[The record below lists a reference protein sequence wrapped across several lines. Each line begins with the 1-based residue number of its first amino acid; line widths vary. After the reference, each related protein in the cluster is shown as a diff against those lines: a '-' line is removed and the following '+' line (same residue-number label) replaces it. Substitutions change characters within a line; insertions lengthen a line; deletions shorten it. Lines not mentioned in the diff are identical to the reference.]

1 MMAVDLDP
9 IADPEAD
16 QATRDRSGRLANY
29 WKEAIDEYKDG
40 NRKFVKRAN
49 RIEQRYRDERT
60 RVDEESQR
68 RYNLLWSNT
77 QVMFPAI
84 YGKMPTPI
92 AERRFKDKDP
102 VGRQAAQMLERGL
115 RNEVEVNGLHDSIS
129 RAVMDY
135 LLPGKGVVW
144 IRYEPEIEEGVSIP
158 IEDEMDMRDTQ
169 GQIVPQGDEDDD
181 KKDASPE
188 TEADDEDREDPS
200 TVESEEKLRNTGD
213 RIERESAPVDYV
225 PWGDF
230 LTFPVRARL
239 WSEVVAVGKRIHM
252 SRDQMKRRF
261 GDVVGKKIPLQG
273 EGRTDRRQTET
284 LVHEDDEDKK
294 GEVYEIWNRTDEKVY
309 WVADGYDFLCDMK
322 DDPLKLEKFFPV
334 PQPLFANAT
343 NTTLIPVPFYI
354 QYQDQAIQVDELT
367 QRISMLSKAC
377 KVAGLYDASNKN
389 IQRLFD
395 ESVENEL
402 IPVDNWAAFAEKG
415 GVSGQMSFIPLKEI
429 IGVINELAGIKE
441 KVLAEADR
449 LTGITDVMR
458 GTTDAR
464 ETMGGQRLKTNA
476 GGTRIS
482 ALQNEV
488 ARFCR
493 DTVRLVA
500 EVMSTHFSPQSLI
513 EVSGAL
519 YEEGLGS
526 PDMPPL
532 SMFGPGGAPQSAPGA
547 AAPPPGMPGQP
558 PAPQGALPPPGIAN
572 RPPGAPSV
580 PMGTPPQTGAVPPQT
595 GGAPPPGQNVV
606 PFQRPGLPAVQ
617 QPQGMQPPAQ
627 RPQVPGMPT
636 PPPLPPEAMA
646 KMEGLKRIAAA
657 IGLLR
662 DEKLRG
668 FRVDIEVDST
678 VFADAAQEK
687 QDRIEFIEST
697 TKYLQTA
704 LAMSAQVPEITPLLG
719 KLLQFGVRGFR
730 VGRDLESAIEDFCD
744 EAEQMAKKRA
754 AQMQQQQG
762 QPNPE
767 QVKAQAAMAT
777 AQSDLQQAKIKSQS
791 DLQQTQVK
799 SQADSQQAQAEVQR
813 QQVEAQAEAANSQ
826 AEMQRTMMDM
836 KMRAMEQEIEKYKLQ
851 VQVMQLHSD
860 NHRATME
867 ALKPPAAPQQA
878 SLGKPL

>member
-1 MMAVDLDP
+1 MAVELDP

-16 QATRDRSGRLANY
+16 QKTRDRSERLAAY
-29 WKEAIDEYKDG
+29 WKEAIDEFKDG
-40 NRKFVKRAN
+40 ERKFVKRAT
-49 RIEQRYRDERT
+49 RIEQRYRDERS
-60 RVDEESQR
+60 RVDEDSTR

-77 QVMFPAI
+77 QVLYPAI
-84 YGKMPTPI
+84 YGKPPTPI

-102 VGRQAAQMLERGL
+102 VGRQAAQMIERAL

-129 RAVMDY
+129 RAVLDY

-144 IRYEPEIEEGVSIP
+144 VRYEPEIEEGVSIP

-169 GQIVPQGDEDDD
+169 GQIVPDGDADDD
-181 KKDASPE
+181 E
-188 TEADDEDREDPS
+188 TIDPDADDVEREDPQ
-200 TVESEEKLRNTGD
+200 VEESEQKLRDTGD
-213 RIERESAPVDYV
+213 RVVRESAPVDYV

-230 LTFPVRARL
+230 LTFPVKARI
-239 WSEVVAVGKRIHM
+239 WAEVVAVGKRIHM

-322 DDPLKLEKFFPV
+322 DDPLGLADFFPV
-334 PQPLFANAT
+334 PRPLLANAT
-343 NTTLIPVPFYI
+343 NTTLIPVPFYV

-367 QRISMLSKAC
+367 QRISMLAKAC
-377 KVAGLYDASNKN
+377 KVAGTYNAADKN
-389 IQRLFD
+389 LQRLLD

-402 IPVDNWAAFAEKG
+402 IPVDNWAAFAQNG
-415 GVSGQMSFIPLKEI
+415 GVSGAISLLPLKEI
-429 IGVINELAGIKE
+429 IGVINELTAVKE

-493 DTVRLVA
+493 DTVRLMA

-532 SMFGPGGAPQSAPGA
+532 SALQGQAPMPGAPPQE
-547 AAPPPGMPGQP
+547 MP
-558 PAPQGALPPPGIAN
+558 PQGPPRPPQLALPPPGAPAVPQPGGPPQASPS
-572 RPPGAPSV
+572 PPG
-580 PMGTPPQTGAVPPQT
+580 M
-595 GGAPPPGQNVV
+595 PPGQNVV
-606 PFQRPGLPAVQ
+606 PMRPGMLVP
-617 QPQGMQPPAQ
+617 QPPTAA
-627 RPQVPGMPT
+627 PPVPPT
-636 PPPLPPEAMA
+636 PPQPPPMPPELM
-646 KMEGLKRIAAA
+646 KKLEGLRRIAAA
-657 IGLLR
+657 IQLLR

-687 QDRIEFIEST
+687 QDRIEFVEAT

-704 LAMSAQVPEITPLLG
+704 AQMAAMVPESAPLLG
-719 KLLQFGVRGFR
+719 KLLQFAVRGFR

-744 EAEQMAKKRA
+744 QAEELAEKKA
-754 AQMQQQQG
+754 AAAQQQQG

-791 DLQQTQVK
+791 DLQQTQLK
-799 SQADSQQAQAEVQR
+799 AQADAQQGQAEVQR
-813 QQVEAQAEAANSQ
+813 QQVEAQSEAANSQ
-826 AEMQRTMMDM
+826 AETQRTMMEM
-836 KMRAMEQEIEKYKLQ
+836 KMQVMEQQIEKQKLQ
-851 VQVMQLHSD
+851 LEVARM
-860 NHRATME
+860 NHEKHMGIIESMT
-867 ALKPPAAPQQA
+867 PPQPKQTG
-878 SLGKPL
+878 SLGGAL